1 MADAAAGRSA
11 ARRGG
16 EGSGR
21 WGQPGSV
28 TRSAALPRGWVAVL
42 GPDARGGRRGAGRA
56 RQRWGASGPC
66 VGWSRAASKR
76 GARAWAGV
84 RLGQGR
90 GGGKVGRAL
99 GRGQLRAGL
108 GFGSDLDCLPNSFL
122 FLFLALAQTQI
133 KRIQIW
139 I

>member
-1 MADAAAGRSA
+1 MGPAWQRDAQRGVAAAMGRGA
-11 ARRGG
+11 
-16 EGSGR
+16 
-21 WGQPGSV
+21 W
-28 TRSAALPRGWVAVL
+28 
-42 GPDARGGRRGAGRA
+42 AGRA
-56 RQRWGASGPC
+56 RWKEGSGPGASAAGRYGPC

-90 GGGKVGRAL
+90 EGGRVGRPL

-122 FLFLALAQTQI
+122 FLFLVLAQTQT